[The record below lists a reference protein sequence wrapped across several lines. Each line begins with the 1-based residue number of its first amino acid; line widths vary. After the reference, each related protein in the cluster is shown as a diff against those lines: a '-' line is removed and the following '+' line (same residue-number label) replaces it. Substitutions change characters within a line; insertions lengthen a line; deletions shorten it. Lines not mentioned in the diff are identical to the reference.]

1 MKAFVSLF
9 IVLAF
14 LISSCAENKRKEPS
28 KAQSADEQTK
38 TVAVQ
43 KVQIPVDGM
52 TCSACQSNVRR
63 TIKNMEGVKD
73 VEVSLKDRNALVTYV
88 PTLVKPEQIQQAI
101 TDKGYTAGAPKEV
114 KQ

>member
-1 MKAFVSLF
+1 MKAFVSLI

-14 LISSCAENKRKEPS
+14 TISSCAENDKKEPS
-28 KAQSADEQTK
+28 KAQNANEQTK
-38 TVAVQ
+38 TAAVQ

-101 TDKGYTAGAPKEV
+101 NDKGYTAGDPKEV